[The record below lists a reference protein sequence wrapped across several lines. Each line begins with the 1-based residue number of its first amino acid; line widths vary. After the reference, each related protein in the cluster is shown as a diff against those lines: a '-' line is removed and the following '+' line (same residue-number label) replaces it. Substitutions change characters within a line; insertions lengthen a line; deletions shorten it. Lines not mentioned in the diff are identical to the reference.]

1 MKNNKK
7 LEILGCALGTNSCG
21 SNCCDP
27 KTEVCCDG
35 NCIPINAG
43 CCAGASCS
51 GACCLNSAGT
61 ENVCC
66 STGTPGSACGN
77 NGGCPC
83 GLGTNSCGSNCCDPK
98 TEVCC
103 DGNCIPINA
112 GCCAGASCTGACCLN
127 SAGTE
132 RVCCSTGT
140 PGSACGN
147 NGGCPCGLGTNS
159 CGSNCC
165 NPSTE
170 KCCDGNCIPINA
182 GCCAGASCT
191 GACCLDPTG
200 VKEICCA
207 TGKPGGTCG
216 NDNKCPCGL
225 GTTACGSNCCDPK
238 TELCCGVN
246 CLPINAGCCA
256 DASCTGACCEGV
268 GGSGQ
273 QCCPNLKST
282 DQCPAGGGCS
292 CSLGTNACGSNCC
305 DTNTEQCCGTTCIDK
320 DHVCCNDSLCSG
332 LCCSTVD
339 GKGQQCCT
347 NLSSSD
353 LCPDGGGCTCASGTT
368 ACGSS
373 CCGGDT
379 PYCCGSGADAVCV
392 ANTATDFCCNGEH
405 KTSGTCCGA
414 GISGSETTYC
424 TAEQTCCL
432 AGYNG
437 LTANACVTQG
447 KCCGTAPTTTS
458 ICCNG
463 TWETPSSL
471 GLGACCGD
479 TWCPGADPVLTFI
492 PSSASTGGTCCN
504 GRACNIFNTLCCN
517 GVCVS
522 SSQQCT
528 TSDDNGPCAAG
539 EINFGYGC
547 TTCPYGQTG
556 VVTPGTEPPTGTC
569 VDPYVCTPSCS
580 GDNPICCGGVCQP
593 NCVSTPQTGTGC

>member
-1 MKNNKK
+1 MKNNKIS
-7 LEILGCALGTNSCG
+7 EILGCALGTNSCG
-21 SNCCDP
+21 SNCCD
-27 KTEVCCDG
+27 
-35 NCIPINAG
+35 
-43 CCAGASCS
+43 
-51 GACCLNSAGT
+51 
-61 ENVCC
+61 
-66 STGTPGSACGN
+66 
-77 NGGCPC
+77 
-83 GLGTNSCGSNCCDPK
+83 
-98 TEVCC
+98 
-103 DGNCIPINA
+103 
-112 GCCAGASCTGACCLN
+112 
-127 SAGTE
+127 
-132 RVCCSTGT
+132 
-140 PGSACGN
+140 
-147 NGGCPCGLGTNS
+147 
-159 CGSNCC
+159 
-165 NPSTE
+165 PSTE

-405 KTSGTCCGA
+405 KTSGTCCG
-414 GISGSETTYC
+414 GDTTGTSGSGSTYC

-437 LTANACVTQG
+437 LTQNTCVSEG
-447 KCCGTAPTTTS
+447 ECCGTTPAGS
-458 ICCNG
+458 VCCNG
-463 TWETPSSL
+463 SYCATPN
-471 GLGACCGD
+471 
-479 TWCPGADPVLTFI
+479 V
-492 PSSASTGGTCCN
+492 
-504 GRACNIFNTLCCN
+504 
-517 GVCVS
+517 
-522 SSQQCT
+522 
-528 TSDDNGPCAAG
+528 
-539 EINFGYGC
+539 
-547 TTCPYGQTG
+547 
-556 VVTPGTEPPTGTC
+556 
-569 VDPYVCTPSCS
+569 
-580 GDNPICCGGVCQP
+580 CCGGVCEVPSAPFLGTQLGICCDNTWYP
-593 NCVSTPQTGTGC
+593 AGNPTDCCSYTDTSGKTHSVGCSPLGQCDSTYGCCDTGEWCGGTCCMTAFGTSQCINDTCVSQFCSDCSPPCTCLQGRCECFGEDSVLGHK